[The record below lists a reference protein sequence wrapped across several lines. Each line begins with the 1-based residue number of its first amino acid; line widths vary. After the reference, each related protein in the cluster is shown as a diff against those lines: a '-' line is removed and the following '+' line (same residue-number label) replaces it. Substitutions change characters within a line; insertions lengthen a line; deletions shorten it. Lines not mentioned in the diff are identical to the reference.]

1 MLSLSSLLLHGRH
14 ANPLRVMRLSLRQA
28 LLASVSA
35 TLLLSTPAHA
45 LSMADISVRPYFDA
59 GNEMTA
65 FDEWHV
71 ASGVSFSI
79 TPEWQWFIANQVGTS
94 QTAAQAYNG
103 GDTGAANSNGVVSGV
118 SYQWSQ
124 NLRLESRIGRENR
137 PNAQQSSIAFGS
149 ALSLTRSLAVK
160 AGMNVQT
167 TTLPSNPQTD
177 VQLGLGLGVTF

>member
-1 MLSLSSLLLHGRH
+1 MLSLSSLLLHCCHAGRCS
-14 ANPLRVMRLSLRQA
+14 ALRVSLRRS
-28 LLASVSA
+28 LLAGLSA
-35 TLLLSTPAHA
+35 TLLLSTPAYA
-45 LSMADISVRPYFDA
+45 LSMADIAVRPYFDA

-71 ASGVSFSI
+71 ASGVSVSI
-79 TPEWQWFIANQVGTS
+79 TPEWQWFIANQISTQ
-94 QTAAQAYNG
+94 QTAAPAYNG
-103 GDTGAANSNGVVSGV
+103 GDVGAANSNGVVSGV

-137 PNAQQSSIAFGS
+137 PNAQQNSIAFGS
-149 ALSLTRSLAVK
+149 ALSLTRFLAVK

>member
-1 MLSLSSLLLHGRH
+1 
-14 ANPLRVMRLSLRQA
+14 
-28 LLASVSA
+28 
-35 TLLLSTPAHA
+35 
-45 LSMADISVRPYFDA
+45 
-59 GNEMTA
+59 
-65 FDEWHV
+65 
-71 ASGVSFSI
+71 
-79 TPEWQWFIANQVGTS
+79 
-94 QTAAQAYNG
+94 
-103 GDTGAANSNGVVSGV
+103 DTGAANSNGVVSGV